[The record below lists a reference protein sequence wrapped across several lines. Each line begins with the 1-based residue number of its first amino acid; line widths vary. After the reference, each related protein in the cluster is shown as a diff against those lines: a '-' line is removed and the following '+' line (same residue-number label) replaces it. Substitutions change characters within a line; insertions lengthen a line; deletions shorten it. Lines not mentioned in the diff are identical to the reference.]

1 MSSRRRRADRARSA
15 SPVLPLGA
23 MAAGLGLSLL
33 GAPVVAQQADA
44 PAVVQQ
50 SLPAVTVKAQR
61 DPSPE
66 AKKSY
71 QATTSRIGKGNQAI
85 RDIPQSMTVMTEKL
99 MDDRNLDDFRDIL
112 RATAGVTFLAGETG
126 EEDVRL
132 RGFSLTQAGDVYV
145 DGIRDASLYERD
157 TFNNDR
163 VEVLKGS
170 ASMLFGRGST
180 GGVVNQVS
188 KQPFL
193 MNQHDVEVTVGTA
206 DKKRVA
212 GDFNFKTGD
221 SAAFRLNVMAED
233 TANEGARVLKNGVA
247 PTFRW
252 GIGTADEFSIGF
264 YALSYDNRPNYNH
277 PWFLVNGEIV
287 PKLDADAYYGLDSDY
302 NQGSAHYGTLSHLHR
317 FGDGAELKTTLRSG
331 RYVRDI
337 WASVIRYGTTNGVT
351 TTLDNLSDSTV
362 LTRSGKGRQSI
373 TDSTSLQSDYTDKFS
388 LLGMR
393 HHLTTGLDL
402 QYDEALRANNF
413 PGTGSRPA
421 TTVGTPN
428 DGATIVDTRGAT
440 PYNSFNSR
448 SASAYVQDMVELTP
462 EFKLIAGLRHDNFN
476 ASYQTTANTS
486 FSRHD
491 KLWSRRFGALF
502 QPNDW
507 ASYHVSYGT
516 SYNTSGDTY
525 QFSPGAPSGRV
536 ANTPAEK
543 SRNVELG
550 GKFDLLDGLMNLGVS
565 LFHTEKYHERNTD
578 PDSAAQM
585 ELLSGKRHAAGVDID
600 VAGRISSNWD
610 AFVSWTWIPEARID
624 ESNVTTGNSPRK
636 GDRPGLTPKH
646 SGSVW
651 TTYRLS
657 PQWRVGGG
665 LTHRSEQTPLTSR
678 VVTARGFTTLDLMG
692 EYLINERYSVKLN
705 VKNATNELYADSLYG
720 GFYAP
725 GAARSAELTFKA
737 RF

>member
-1 MSSRRRRADRARSA
+1 
-15 SPVLPLGA
+15 

-33 GAPVVAQQADA
+33 GTPVVAQQAEV
-44 PAVVQQ
+44 PATSQQ

-66 AKKSY
+66 AKKTY

-193 MNQHDVEVTVGTA
+193 MTQHDVEVTVGTA
-206 DKKRVA
+206 DKKRVT

-252 GIGTADEFSIGF
+252 GIGTGDEFSIGF

-302 NQGSAHYGTLSHLHR
+302 NQGAAHYGTLGHVHR

-331 RYVRDI
+331 RYERDI
-337 WASVIRYGTTNGVT
+337 WASVIRYGTTNGAT
-351 TTLDNLSDSTV
+351 TTLGNLSDSTL
-362 LTRSGKGRQSI
+362 LTRSAKGRRSI
-373 TDSTSLQSDYTDKFS
+373 TDSTSLQSDYTDKVTAW
-388 LLGMR
+388 GMR
-393 HHLTTGLDL
+393 HHLTAGLDL

-413 PGTGSRPA
+413 AGSGARPT

-428 DGATIVDTRGAT
+428 DGATIADTRGAT
-440 PYNSFNSR
+440 PYNSFNAR
-448 SASAYVQDMVELTP
+448 SASAYAQNMVELTP
-462 EFKLIAGLRHDNFN
+462 EFKLIVGLRHDNFN
-476 ASYQTTANTS
+476 ASYQTATNTS

-502 QPNDW
+502 QPNEW
-507 ASYHVSYGT
+507 ASYHASFGT

-525 QFSPGAPSGRV
+525 QFTPGAPSGRV
-536 ANTPAEK
+536 ANTPPEK

-550 GKFDLLDGLMNLGVS
+550 GKFDLLGGLMNLGVS

-657 PQWRVGGG
+657 PEWRVGGG
-665 LTHRSEQTPLTSR
+665 LTHRSDQTPLTSR
-678 VVTARGFTTLDLMG
+678 VVTARGFTTVDLMG
-692 EYLINERYSVKLN
+692 EYLLSERYSVKLN
-705 VKNATNELYADSLYG
+705 VKNATNKLYADSLYT

>member
-1 MSSRRRRADRARSA
+1 MSSRRRAQRSRVA
-15 SPVLPLGA
+15 QPVLPLGA
-23 MAAGLGLSLL
+23 VAAGLGLSL
-33 GAPVVAQQADA
+33 AVMPVLAQETVPTETAAQA
-44 PAVVQQ
+44 
-50 SLPAVTVKAQR
+50 LPDVKVKAKA
-61 DPSPE
+61 DPTPE
-66 AKKSY
+66 AKKTY

-193 MNQHDVEVTVGTA
+193 MTQHDVEVTVGTA
-206 DKKRVA
+206 DKKRVT

-287 PKLDADAYYGLDSDY
+287 PKLKADAYYGLESDY
-302 NQGSAHYGTLSHLHR
+302 NQGSAHYATLGHVHR

-331 RYVRDI
+331 RYERDI
-337 WASVIRYGTTNGVT
+337 WASVIRYGTTNGAT
-351 TTLDNLSDSTV
+351 TTLGNLSDSTV
-362 LTRSGKGRQSI
+362 LSRTAKGRRSI
-373 TDSTSLQSDYTDKFS
+373 TDSTSLQTDYTDKFQW
-388 LLGMR
+388 LGMR
-393 HHLTTGLDL
+393 HHLTAGLDL

-413 PGTGSRPA
+413 PGTGTRPT

-428 DGATIVDTRGAT
+428 DGATIADTRGAT

-448 SASAYVQDMVELTP
+448 TASAYAQDMVELTP
-462 EFKLIAGLRHDNFN
+462 EVKLIAGLRHDNFN
-476 ASYQTTANTS
+476 ASYHTTTNTR

-491 KLWSRRFGALF
+491 RLWSSRFGTLF

-516 SYNTSGDTY
+516 SYNTSGDAY
-525 QFSPGAPSGRV
+525 QFAVQGPTGRV

-543 SRNVELG
+543 SRNLEVG

-578 PDSAAQM
+578 PDSAATM
-585 ELLSGKRHAAGVDID
+585 ELLSGKRHAAGVDVD
-600 VAGRISSNWD
+600 VAGRITSHWD
-610 AFVSWTWIPEARID
+610 AFASWTWIPEARID

-651 TTYRLS
+651 TTYRLT
-657 PQWRVGGG
+657 PEWRVGGG
-665 LTHRSEQTPLTSR
+665 LTHRSKQTPLTSR
-678 VVTARGFTTLDLMG
+678 VVTAKAFTTLDLMA
-692 EYLINERYSVKLN
+692 EYTISERYSVKLN

-725 GAARSAELTFKA
+725 GAARSAELTLKA